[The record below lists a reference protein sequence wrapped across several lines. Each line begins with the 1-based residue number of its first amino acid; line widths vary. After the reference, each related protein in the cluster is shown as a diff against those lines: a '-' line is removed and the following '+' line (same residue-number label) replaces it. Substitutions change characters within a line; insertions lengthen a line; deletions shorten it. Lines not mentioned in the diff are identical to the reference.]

1 MPEVDPDQ
9 SRRHARVT
17 ARLLWAG
24 VGLAPLAGLVLLV
37 SGGGGVL
44 FGIGVIL
51 IVAAVVLVGV
61 AMLQRPDPS
70 TVRAAMEEMLLE
82 EIELLREDLR
92 RDIASAARATHR
104 GFEDRL
110 REVQR
115 SVDALRAELD
125 AARAMGGFGSV
136 GQPPP
141 VVATA
146 TAAVPPPSGVY
157 QAGADAP
164 RPAAGRAHVPTG
176 MVRHTETVHQVTT
189 RSTYV
194 DQPAPPLVDQPP
206 PPLVDQPPPPQ
217 PAPQPAYEGG
227 YHRHR
232 EEEPVSAAP
241 EWNPPRRRRAAEDE
255 ESWTD
260 QVLRQRYGRP
270 RLDRTGE
277 PEADRWEPASGR
289 GQEGRRRRA
298 DRDGASDRPSTDL
311 GAQRWASHR
320 HEDRAEELRMGER
333 RAAMRASDS
342 GTELRVE
349 DRWAAVRRE
358 WDLGDSGEYD
368 AVAGRGEPRALPSS
382 SDAPSWNAEWDE
394 PVREPR
400 GRRHRRDDDDYAP
413 ARHRLSFDESDERWR

>member
-1 MPEVDPDQ
+1 QPVTPSVGSTAMPEVDPDQ

-92 RDIASAARATHR
+92 RDIAGAARATHR

-157 QAGADAP
+157 QAGADA
-164 RPAAGRAHVPTG
+164 
-176 MVRHTETVHQVTT
+176 
-189 RSTYV
+189 
-194 DQPAPPLVDQPP
+194 
-206 PPLVDQPPPPQ
+206 
-217 PAPQPAYEGG
+217 
-227 YHRHR
+227 
-232 EEEPVSAAP
+232 
-241 EWNPPRRRRAAEDE
+241 
-255 ESWTD
+255 
-260 QVLRQRYGRP
+260 
-270 RLDRTGE
+270 
-277 PEADRWEPASGR
+277 
-289 GQEGRRRRA
+289 
-298 DRDGASDRPSTDL
+298 
-311 GAQRWASHR
+311 
-320 HEDRAEELRMGER
+320 
-333 RAAMRASDS
+333 
-342 GTELRVE
+342 
-349 DRWAAVRRE
+349 
-358 WDLGDSGEYD
+358 
-368 AVAGRGEPRALPSS
+368 
-382 SDAPSWNAEWDE
+382 
-394 PVREPR
+394 
-400 GRRHRRDDDDYAP
+400 
-413 ARHRLSFDESDERWR
+413 